1 MQTGRIAGLWIYP
14 VKGCRGIPV
23 EAAPVEPMGLAH
35 DRRWMVVRPGG
46 RFLTQRELPALARI
60 GTAIE
65 DGQLVLVLDGQRHPV
80 LPAEGDGRMGVTV
93 WGQRLPAIPQS
104 PQIDRLLAEFLGR
117 AVHLVRFAPEALRPC
132 DPAISPPGARTGF
145 ADGFPLLLA
154 STSSLARLN
163 DHLVEAGSEPVPMA
177 RFRPNLI
184 VDGLRAWAE
193 DEASWL
199 RAGTTV
205 FRLVSP
211 CERCIVTT
219 TDQASGERLGEEP
232 LRTLRRVHSDTAD
245 FPLFGWN
252 LVPILGDE
260 PAPRLQIGDPVAL
273 APGPQR

>member
-1 MQTGRIAGLWIYP
+1 MHTGRIAGLWIYP

-35 DRRWMVVRPGG
+35 DRRWMVVRPSG
-46 RFLTQRELPALARI
+46 RFLTQRELPALARV

-65 DGQLVLVLDGQRHPV
+65 DGRLVLDLDGQRHPV
-80 LPAEGDGRMGVTV
+80 QPAAGDDRLDVTV
-93 WGQRLPAIPQS
+93 WRQRLPAIPQS
-104 PQIDRLLAEFLGR
+104 PEIDRLLSEFVGR
-117 AVHLVRFAPEALRPC
+117 AVRLVRFAPEALRPC

-163 DHLVEAGSEPVPMA
+163 DHLGEAGSEPVPMA

-184 VDGLRAWAE
+184 VDGLPPWAE
-193 DEASWL
+193 DEAPWL

-232 LRTLRRVHSDTAD
+232 LRTLRRVHSDTAG

-252 LVPILGDE
+252 LVPVLDEE
-260 PAPRLQIGDPVAL
+260 PAPRLQIGDRVAL
-273 APGPQR
+273 ASGPQR